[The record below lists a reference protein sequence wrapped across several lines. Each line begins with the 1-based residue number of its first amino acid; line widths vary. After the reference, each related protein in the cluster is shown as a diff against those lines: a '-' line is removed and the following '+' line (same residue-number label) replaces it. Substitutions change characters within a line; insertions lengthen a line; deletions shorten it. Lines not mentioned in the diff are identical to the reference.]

1 VKVRSKKAKG
11 KSKRRRAAS
20 LLPSAF
26 LLLPVT
32 SRGAAFTFAFCLFT
46 SALSLLPFTSHQLFL
61 RVLDKPLNKGLESLS
76 PPGNTVPN
84 LLT

>member
-11 KSKRRRAAS
+11 KSKRRGAAS

-26 LLLPVT
+26 LLLPFT
-32 SRGAAFTFAFCLFT
+32 SRGAASLLPSAFL
-46 SALSLLPFTSHQLFL
+46 LLPFTSHQLFL